1 MNHCSVLVIRFM
13 NGFLVD
19 VGTTCIHHGTVNYWV
34 EDMPIYMYAVQL
46 VLLVKASEEI
56 IYFHAPMQV
65 LHIIITV
72 IRRNL

>member
-1 MNHCSVLVIRFM
+1 
-13 NGFLVD
+13 
-19 VGTTCIHHGTVNYWV
+19 
-34 EDMPIYMYAVQL
+34 MPIYMYAVQL

-72 IRRNL
+72 IRRNLKINKGVAHC